1 MTTYTF
7 LLKQGTLA
15 EWAANDPVLQ
25 RGEPGV
31 EYDTG
36 RMKLG
41 DGLAQWSALPYFT
54 PGNSLNN
61 ITNTGPTGG
70 VLYANYAGNIVNDS
84 LIWTGRTLKTSRPG
98 NVNSIDFGFNNNRL
112 LISGNDTAAIELDTN
127 VALCGKNG
135 TIVYG
140 GDGTNYKSVLYTNQI
155 SPFVGL
161 SPPYGTTGSPGQFL
175 GVDNNGNIQWQS
187 ISGVSGG
194 SQTIGTTG
202 GFVINPNN
210 SVSIGKESGLFQGPN
225 SLALGFRAGQYQDS
239 DSISIG
245 TNSGLEQAPGSIAVG
260 ARAGGTSQDSNSVA
274 IGTNA
279 GMEYQGSST
288 IAIGQFA
295 GQSTQGQE
303 SIAIGRYA
311 ARSNQRPKSI
321 ALGVFAGDHDQQ
333 SFSIAIGQYAG
344 RTTQGQTSI
353 AIGQYAG
360 YTGQSPNT
368 IILNA
373 TGGEVNGVS
382 GQTSSCYIAPIR
394 SVSGVSNANQFY
406 PVSYNPVTKEL
417 TIA

>member
-54 PGNSLNN
+54 PGSSLNN

-98 NVNSIDFGFNNNRL
+98 NVNSIDFGFQNARL
-112 LISGNDTAAIELDTN
+112 LISGNDTAAIELNTD
-127 VALCGKNG
+127 VFLCGKNG

-161 SPPYGTTGSPGQFL
+161 SPQYGTTGSPGQFL

-194 SQTIGTTG
+194 SQAIGSTG
-202 GFVINPNN
+202 GFVINPN
-210 SVSIGKESGLFQGPN
+210 S
-225 SLALGFRAGQYQDS
+225 
-239 DSISIG
+239 SISIG
-245 TNSGLEQAPGSIAVG
+245 LERAVNQQRSAIAV
-260 ARAGGTSQDSNSVA
+260 
-274 IGTNA
+274 
-279 GMEYQGSST
+279 
-288 IAIGQFA
+288 
-295 GQSTQGQE
+295 
-303 SIAIGRYA
+303 
-311 ARSNQRPKSI
+311 
-321 ALGVFAGDHDQQ
+321 GVFAGQINQQ
-333 SFSIAIGQYAG
+333 QGAIAIG
-344 RTTQGQTSI
+344 
-353 AIGQYAG
+353 
-360 YTGQSPNT
+360 
-368 IILNA
+368 
-373 TGGEVNGVS
+373 
-382 GQTSSCYIAPIR
+382 
-394 SVSGVSNANQFY
+394 
-406 PVSYNPVTKEL
+406 
-417 TIA
+417 